1 MIQKIKDAGT
11 FSRKKFI
18 ERLKK
23 MEHYEGNYTF
33 LKFSGKNNNV
43 NGSAQVLRY
52 LNKKLKNVGVYDGKN
67 LTEVN
72 E

>member
-1 MIQKIKDAGT
+1 
-11 FSRKKFI
+11 
-18 ERLKK
+18 
-23 MEHYEGNYTF
+23 MEHFEGDYTF